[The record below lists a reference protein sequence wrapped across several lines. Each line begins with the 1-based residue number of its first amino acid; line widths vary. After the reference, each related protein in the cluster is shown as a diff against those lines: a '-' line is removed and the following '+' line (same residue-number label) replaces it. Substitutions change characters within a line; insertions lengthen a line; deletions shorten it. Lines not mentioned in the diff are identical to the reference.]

1 MYAPPSPIKSTFAF
15 SDSHRPLSHPG
26 SPPRATPPTDRMKKR
41 STWNGSYTSL
51 ALAGTPPAFQLAQ
64 RREKRRSD
72 LSALLGSPSPSPTRT
87 RSRNALSSPPQLL
100 ADVSEEEGMV
110 TAESSLV
117 VDEEEDSFG
126 AAALGLY
133 RNRVQEGLR
142 ALELSHRN
150 VPLSLTRGNSTKRRT
165 TMSPASK
172 YTSMHTTRH
181 PLSLSSL
188 RQSLQNALASKRFAS
203 SHLLALRFEDDEDEV
218 YWEDV
223 RSVMGLLTSTLVD
236 ASSRLSEVLDEVEEQ
251 HLKVDDTAFESA
263 SGLNTPNSLASPPPA
278 RTPLPLS
285 QAIEQAVSFAPT
297 PSHLTRFASH
307 VDAISSA
314 LDDAREQLE
323 QCVASLK
330 EERTLHSPGHSSRP
344 SSSSCGDA
352 PPSGVGAAPGVVAGT
367 FGEPPEHPA
376 IQAYERLRRELGL
389 ALRECERGRERLIHI
404 VAPPTPSTEEE
415 LPADDPTGVKSDH
428 VLDVSPPPP
437 SRDDDVSLAALS
449 PRASG
454 EPVQPE
460 SDPGLGLD
468 DASAHLLLAASP
480 AHLPLP
486 GIEQVFEA
494 DSGNVGA
501 FARERSTVSR
511 EERIRLARVKRESTS
526 LGTNGRMDHDP
537 LGDAPADRNAAPFS
551 PPSSPPPPASKREL
565 WGPGG
570 DVVQEL
576 KDVIW
581 KVGERRRKMTET
593 QFRTVVSNLPT
604 VSSVNVNVN
613 LLPQSARMS

>member
-1 MYAPPSPIKSTFAF
+1 M
-15 SDSHRPLSHPG
+15 
-26 SPPRATPPTDRMKKR
+26 
-41 STWNGSYTSL
+41 
-51 ALAGTPPAFQLAQ
+51 
-64 RREKRRSD
+64 
-72 LSALLGSPSPSPTRT
+72 
-87 RSRNALSSPPQLL
+87 
-100 ADVSEEEGMV
+100 

-117 VDEEEDSFG
+117 EDEEENSFG

-133 RNRVQEGLR
+133 RNRVREGLR
-142 ALELSHRN
+142 ALELSHSS
-150 VPLSLTRGNSTKRRT
+150 VPLSLKRGNSTKRRT
-165 TMSPASK
+165 TMSPGSK
-172 YTSMHTTRH
+172 YTSMHRTRH

-223 RSVMGLLTSTLVD
+223 RSVMDLLTSTLVD
-236 ASSRLSEVLDEVEEQ
+236 ASSRLSEVLDKVEEQ
-251 HLKVDDTAFESA
+251 HLNVDDTASESA
-263 SGLNTPNSLASPPPA
+263 SGLNTPSSLASPPPA
-278 RTPLPLS
+278 RTHLPPS
-285 QAIEQAVSFAPT
+285 QAIEQVVSFAPT

-323 QCVASLK
+323 QCVTSLK
-330 EERTLHSPGHSSRP
+330 EEQALHSPGHSSHP
-344 SSSSCGDA
+344 SSSSCGD
-352 PPSGVGAAPGVVAGT
+352 PVPSGVGATAGAGAGT
-367 FGEPPEHPA
+367 FGEASEHPA

-404 VAPPTPSTEEE
+404 VAPPTPSTEDD
-415 LPADDPTGVKSDH
+415 LADDPDDPTGVQSDH
-428 VLDVSPPPP
+428 VRDVSPPPP
-437 SRDDDVSLAALS
+437 SRDDDASLTILS
-449 PRASG
+449 PSG
-454 EPVQPE
+454 EPVQQEPE
-460 SDPGLGLD
+460 LGLGLD
-468 DASAHLLLAASP
+468 DASAHLLLAASA

-494 DSGNVGA
+494 DTGNVGA
-501 FARERSTVSR
+501 FARERSKLSR
-511 EERIRLARVKRESTS
+511 EERIRLARVKRESAN
-526 LGTNGRMDHDP
+526 LGTDGRAGHDP
-537 LGDAPADRNAAPFS
+537 LGGTPADRDRDPDAAPHALFP
-551 PPSSPPPPASKREL
+551 PPSSPSPPASRREL

-581 KVGERRRKMTET
+581 KVGERRRKMTES

>member
-1 MYAPPSPIKSTFAF
+1 
-15 SDSHRPLSHPG
+15 
-26 SPPRATPPTDRMKKR
+26 
-41 STWNGSYTSL
+41 
-51 ALAGTPPAFQLAQ
+51 
-64 RREKRRSD
+64 
-72 LSALLGSPSPSPTRT
+72 
-87 RSRNALSSPPQLL
+87 
-100 ADVSEEEGMV
+100 MV

-117 VDEEEDSFG
+117 EDEEENSFG

-142 ALELSHRN
+142 ALELSHRS
-150 VPLSLTRGNSTKRRT
+150 VPLSLTRGNSIKRRT
-165 TMSPASK
+165 TMSPGSK

-251 HLKVDDTAFESA
+251 HLKLDDTASESA
-263 SGLNTPNSLASPPPA
+263 SGLNTPSSLASPPLA
-278 RTPLPLS
+278 RTHLPLS
-285 QAIEQAVSFAPT
+285 QAIEQVVSFAPT

-323 QCVASLK
+323 QCVTSLK

-352 PPSGVGAAPGVVAGT
+352 PSSGAGAAAGVGAGT

-389 ALRECERGRERLIHI
+389 ALRECERGRDRLIHI
-404 VAPPTPSTEEE
+404 VAPPTPPTEEE
-415 LPADDPTGVKSDH
+415 LPADDLDDPTGVQSDQ
-428 VLDVSPPPP
+428 VQDVSPPPP
-437 SRDDDVSLAALS
+437 SRDDDVSLAVRS
-449 PRASG
+449 PSG
-454 EPVQPE
+454 EPVQREP
-460 SDPGLGLD
+460 DLGLGLD
-468 DASAHLLLAASP
+468 DASAYLLAASAVP
-480 AHLPLP
+480 LPLP

-494 DSGNVGA
+494 DSGSVGA
-501 FARERSTVSR
+501 FTRERSKAGR
-511 EERIRLARVKRESTS
+511 EERIRLARVQRESAS
-526 LGTNGRMDHDP
+526 LGTHGRVSWPAHDP
-537 LGDAPADRNAAPFS
+537 SGDAPADRVVAPHALCS
-551 PPSSPPPPASKREL
+551 LPSSPPPPASRREL

-581 KVGERRRKMTET
+581 KVGERRRKVTES